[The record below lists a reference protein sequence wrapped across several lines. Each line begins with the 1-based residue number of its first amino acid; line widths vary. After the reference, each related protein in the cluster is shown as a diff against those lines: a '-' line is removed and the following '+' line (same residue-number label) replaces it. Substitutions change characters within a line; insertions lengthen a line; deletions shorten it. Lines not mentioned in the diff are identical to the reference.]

1 VRRRSFLLG
10 GAGMLAC
17 PLPAFAQSAGAP
29 AVSNE
34 RRFADYALGLRY
46 DDIPA
51 ATVEQLKD
59 HLLDALA
66 SGYAAIGTDPAKIAE
81 ATFRATFPGPGN
93 VSLLGGSRPISVE
106 GAALVNGV
114 LIRTLDY
121 NDIYFGATFDP
132 IHPSDC
138 IAAALAC
145 CEDAGASGR
154 DLLAAI
160 AVGYEAQIRMND
172 ALTMT
177 SRGFYYNEV
186 IAVAVPLIAGRIW
199 RMTADQIANAVAIA
213 YSHQM
218 TLLAVVYGKIGMMK
232 TLPSADTAL
241 DALFDTRLAAAGFTG
256 PDGVFDWVATHVQP
270 AQKTLVIDFDPQ
282 HFSIGKV
289 GFKRFPL
296 QGQLQAVV
304 EAAVDLAPQLKGRLA
319 SIRSIDV
326 GSYQYAVDNL
336 ADPPKYHPETSET
349 ADHSLP
355 ICAAMALL
363 DGTVTVKQ
371 FDDGRWKAPDVLA
384 LASKITVSV
393 NAALIAKV
401 PKGNAASMD
410 VHLDDGTTLSQVVE
424 VPEGDPAK
432 PMSRASLEG
441 KFRDSA
447 APVLGAAHADRIVA
461 SVRALDTLADVRSFT
476 RALRA

>member
-1 VRRRSFLLG
+1 MQRRSFLLG
-10 GAGMLAC
+10 GAAGMLAL
-17 PLPAFAQSAGAP
+17 PLPAFAQTA

-46 DDIPA
+46 DDIPK
-51 ATVEQLKD
+51 ATIEQIKD
-59 HLLDALA
+59 HLLDSLA
-66 SGYAAIGTDPAKIAE
+66 SGYAAIGTDPAKIVE
-81 ATFRATFPGPGN
+81 ATFRKTYPGPGS
-93 VSLLGGSRPISVE
+93 VSVLGGSRPISVE
-106 GAALVNGV
+106 GGTVVNGV
-114 LIRTLDY
+114 LIRTLDF

-145 CEDAGASGR
+145 CEDAGSSGR

-160 AVGYEAQIRMND
+160 TVGYEAQVRLND
-172 ALTMT
+172 ALSMT
-177 SRGFYYNEV
+177 PRGFYYNEV
-186 IAVAVPLIAGRIW
+186 IAVAVPLIAGKIW
-199 RMTADQIANAVAIA
+199 RMSADQIANAVAIA

-218 TLLAVVYGKIGMMK
+218 TLLAVVYGKLGMMK

-270 AQKTLVIDFDPQ
+270 AQKTLTIDFDPQ
-282 HFSIGKV
+282 HFSVDKV

-304 EAAVDLAPQLKGRLA
+304 EAAVDLAPQLKGRIA
-319 SIRSIDV
+319 SIVSVDV
-326 GSYQYAVDNL
+326 GSYPYAVENL
-336 ADPPKYHPETSET
+336 ADPAKYHPETSET

-363 DGTVTVKQ
+363 DGTVAVKQ
-371 FDDGRWKAPDVLA
+371 FDSGRWKAPDVLA
-384 LASKITVSV
+384 LAAKIKVNVSPSLV
-393 NAALIAKV
+393 AKV

-410 VHLDDGTTLSQVVE
+410 IHLADGTTLSQVVE

-432 PMSRASLEG
+432 PMTRASLEA
-441 KFRDSA
+441 KFRDGA
-447 APVLGAAHADRIVA
+447 VPVLGAAHADRIIA
-461 SVRALDTLADVRSFT
+461 LVRGLDDLADVRVFT
-476 RALRA
+476 RALRS

>member
-10 GAGMLAC
+10 AAGALAL
-17 PLPAFAQSAGAP
+17 PLPARAQSAS
-29 AVSNE
+29 VSNE
-34 RRFADYALGLRY
+34 RRFADYALGLGY
-46 DDIPA
+46 DDIPR
-51 ATVEQLKD
+51 ATIEQIKD

-66 SGYAAIGTDPAKIAE
+66 GGYAAIGTDPARIVE
-81 ATFRATFPGPGN
+81 ATFRKTYPGPGT
-93 VSLLGGSRPISVE
+93 VSVIGGTRPISVE

-138 IAAALAC
+138 IATALAC
-145 CEDAGASGR
+145 CEDAGSSGR
-154 DLLAAI
+154 DLLAALT
-160 AVGYEAQIRMND
+160 VGYEAQVRLND

-177 SRGFYYNEV
+177 TRGFYYNEV
-186 IAVAVPLIAGRIW
+186 IAVAVPLIAGKIW
-199 RMTADQIANAVAIA
+199 RMSAEQIANAVAIA

-241 DALFDTRLAAAGFTG
+241 DALFDTRIAAAGFTG

-270 AQKTLVIDFDPQ
+270 AQKSLTIDFDRQ
-282 HFSIGKV
+282 HFSVGKV

-319 SIRSIDV
+319 SIRSIEV
-326 GSYQYAVDNL
+326 GSYQYAKDNL
-336 ADPPKYHPETSET
+336 ADPAKYRPETSET

-371 FDDGRWKAPDVLA
+371 FGSGRWRAPDVLA
-384 LASKITVSV
+384 LADKIVVNVSP
-393 NAALIAKV
+393 ALIARV

-410 VHLDDGTTLSQVVE
+410 VRLDDGTTVSQVVE
-424 VPEGDPAK
+424 IPEGDPAK
-432 PMSRASLEG
+432 PLSRASLEG
-441 KFRDSA
+441 KFRDNA
-447 APVLGAAHADRIVA
+447 VPVLGAARAARIIDL
-461 SVRALDTLADVRSFT
+461 VRRLDDLPDVRTLT
-476 RALRA
+476 RALRG

>member
-1 VRRRSFLLG
+1 V
-10 GAGMLAC
+10 
-17 PLPAFAQSAGAP
+17 FAQSVSP
-29 AVSNE
+29 SNE
-34 RRFADYALGLRY
+34 RRFADYALGLGY
-46 DDIPA
+46 DDIPH
-51 ATVEQLKD
+51 ATIEQIKD

-66 SGYAAIGTDPAKIAE
+66 GGYAAIGTDPARIVE
-81 ATFRATFPGPGN
+81 ATFRKTYPGPGT
-93 VSLLGGSRPISVE
+93 VSVIGGTRPISVE

-138 IAAALAC
+138 IATALAC

-154 DLLAAI
+154 DLLAALT
-160 AVGYEAQIRMND
+160 VGYEAQVRLND

-186 IAVAVPLIAGRIW
+186 IAVAVPLIAGKIW
-199 RMTADQIANAVAIA
+199 RMSAEQIGNAVAIA

-270 AQKTLVIDFDPQ
+270 AQKSLTIDFDRQ
-282 HFSIGKV
+282 HFSVAKV

-304 EAAVDLAPQLKGRLA
+304 EAAIDLAPQLKGRLA
-319 SIRSIDV
+319 SIRSIEV
-326 GSYQYAVDNL
+326 GSYHYAKDNL
-336 ADPPKYHPETSET
+336 ADPAKYRPETSET

-371 FDDGRWKAPDVLA
+371 FGTGRWKEPAVLA
-384 LASKITVSV
+384 LADKIVVNVSP
-393 NAALIAKV
+393 ALIARV
-401 PKGNAASMD
+401 PKGNAASMN
-410 VHLDDGTTLSQVVE
+410 VHLDDGTTLSQVVDI
-424 VPEGDPAK
+424 PEGDPAK

-441 KFRDSA
+441 KFRDNA
-447 APVLGAAHADRIVA
+447 VPVLGAARASRIIDL
-461 SVRALDTLADVRSFT
+461 VRRLEDLPDVRTFT
-476 RALRA
+476 RALRS